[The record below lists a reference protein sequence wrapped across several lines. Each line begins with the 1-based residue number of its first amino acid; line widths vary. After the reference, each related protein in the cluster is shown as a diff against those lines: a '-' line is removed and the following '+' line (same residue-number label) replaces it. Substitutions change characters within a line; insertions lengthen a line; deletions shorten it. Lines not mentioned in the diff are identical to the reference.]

1 MVKFLITFYG
11 INYTTDLI
19 AGQDIEANSIF
30 VTLFKI
36 ILVIFAIYI
45 LKCVLSNKKH
55 KKKKKK
61 SSKKKSKNVTSS
73 YNSPYRFRY

>member
-1 MVKFLITFYG
+1 MIFYG

-45 LKCVLSNKKH
+45 LKCTLNYINSNKKR
-55 KKKKKK
+55 
-61 SSKKKSKNVTSS
+61 KKKSKKKKNSKTSNSS
-73 YNSPYRFRY
+73 YTSPYRFRY

>member
-1 MVKFLITFYG
+1 MIFYG

-45 LKCVLSNKKH
+45 LKCTLNYINGNKKRKK

-61 SSKKKSKNVTSS
+61 SSKNGNSSS

>member
-1 MVKFLITFYG
+1 MMFYG

-45 LKCVLSNKKH
+45 LKCILNYMNGNKKR
-55 KKKKKK
+55 KKKNKKKKK
-61 SSKKKSKNVTSS
+61 SSKKSSTSS
-73 YNSPYRFRY
+73 YHSPYRFRY

>member
-1 MVKFLITFYG
+1 MFYG

-45 LKCVLSNKKH
+45 LKCVLNYMDKNKKR
-55 KKKKKK
+55 KSKKKKK
-61 SSKKKSKNVTSS
+61 SSKKSSPSS
-73 YNSPYRFRY
+73 YNSPYKFRY

>member
-1 MVKFLITFYG
+1 MFYG

-45 LKCVLSNKKH
+45 LKCVLNYMNGNKKRKKK

-61 SSKKKSKNVTSS
+61 SSKKSSSAS
-73 YNSPYRFRY
+73 YNSPYKFRY

>member
-1 MVKFLITFYG
+1 MIFYG

-45 LKCVLSNKKH
+45 LKCTLNYMNGNKKR
-55 KKKKKK
+55 KKKSKKK
-61 SSKKKSKNVTSS
+61 SSKKSNSS
-73 YNSPYRFRY
+73 YTSPYRFRY

>member
-1 MVKFLITFYG
+1 MFYG

-36 ILVIFAIYI
+36 VLVIFAIYI
-45 LKCVLSNKKH
+45 LKCVLNYMDKNKKRKGK

-61 SSKKKSKNVTSS
+61 SSNSSTSS

>member
-1 MVKFLITFYG
+1 MIFYG

-36 ILVIFAIYI
+36 VLVIFAIYI
-45 LKCVLSNKKH
+45 LKCVLNYMNGNKKR
-55 KKKKKK
+55 
-61 SSKKKSKNVTSS
+61 KKKSKKKKNSKKSNSS
-73 YNSPYRFRY
+73 YTSPYKFRY

>member
-1 MVKFLITFYG
+1 MIFYG

-45 LKCVLSNKKH
+45 LKCTLNYINGNKKR
-55 KKKKKK
+55 KKKSKKKKK
-61 SSKKKSKNVTSS
+61 SSKKSKSS
-73 YNSPYRFRY
+73 YTSPYRFRY

>member
-1 MVKFLITFYG
+1 MMFYG

-45 LKCVLSNKKH
+45 LKCVLNYMHGSKKR

-61 SSKKKSKNVTSS
+61 KNSKKTTSS
-73 YNSPYRFRY
+73 YNSPYRFKY

>member
-1 MVKFLITFYG
+1 MTFYG
-11 INYTTDLI
+11 INYTTNLI

-45 LKCVLSNKKH
+45 LKCVLNYINGNKKRKKKN
-55 KKKKKK
+55 KKKKTSKK
-61 SSKKKSKNVTSS
+61 SASS
-73 YNSPYRFRY
+73 YNSPYKFRY